1 MDYSLLIQKAVEA
14 KKFAY
19 APYSNFKVGAALL
32 TTDGKIY
39 TGCNIENSSY
49 GLTICAERT
58 AIFKAMSEGERK
70 FSAIAVSGDTDN
82 YLTPC
87 GACRQ
92 IIFDHCGNI
101 DIVLIN
107 KNLDQKIFSTNDLL
121 PLAFGDSDLKSNR
134 K

>member
-58 AIFKAMSEGERK
+58 AIFKAMSEGKRK
-70 FSAIAVSGDTDN
+70 FSAIAISGDTDN

>member
-58 AIFKAMSEGERK
+58 AIFKAMSEGKRK